1 MTATYQPILEN
12 SGSGL
17 HKIVTHGGAVI
28 CMSILYD
35 YI

>member
-1 MTATYQPILEN
+1 MTAAYKLILQN

-17 HKIVTHGGAVI
+17 QKIVTHGEAVI

-35 YI
+35 CI